1 LHGLLT
7 ELLKQLKTFKNLKK
21 MGRYYNGD
29 IEGKF
34 WFAVQSSNSADRFGV
49 TGNEPAYLDYWFDE
63 DNLEDVEIEIKNIE
77 KSLGNKIKI
86 IEDFFKEND
95 SYNDE
100 KLKKA
105 DITEDELS
113 EYADLELGIKIRDH
127 IKDFGQ
133 CSFQAEC

>member
-1 LHGLLT
+1 
-7 ELLKQLKTFKNLKK
+7 

-63 DNLEDVEIEIKNIE
+63 DNLEDVETEIKNIE

-86 IEDFFKEND
+86 IEDFFKENNGYTD
-95 SYNDE
+95 AMLNQVKISV
-100 KLKKA
+100 K
-105 DITEDELS
+105 ELS
-113 EYADLELGIKIRDH
+113 EYADLKLGIQIRDC
-127 IKDFGQ
+127 IKESGQ

>member
-1 LHGLLT
+1 
-7 ELLKQLKTFKNLKK
+7 

-34 WFAVQSSNSADRFGV
+34 WFGIQSSNSADRFGV
-49 TGNEPAYLDYWFDE
+49 TGYEPAYLDYWFDAS
-63 DNLEDVEIEIKNIE
+63 NLEDVETEIKNIE
-77 KSLGNKIKI
+77 ESLGDKIKI

-95 SYNDE
+95 GYNDE

-113 EYADLELGIKIRDH
+113 EYADRKLGIQIRDC
-127 IKDFGQ
+127 IKESGQ

>member
-1 LHGLLT
+1 
-7 ELLKQLKTFKNLKK
+7 

-34 WFAVQSSNSADRFGV
+34 WFGIQSSNSADRFGV

-63 DNLEDVEIEIKNIE
+63 SNLEDVDAEIKSIE
-77 KSLGNKIKI
+77 KSLGDKIQI
-86 IEDFFKEND
+86 IKDFFKENNG
-95 SYNDE
+95 YNDE

-113 EYADLELGIKIRDH
+113 EYADLKLGIKIRDC
-127 IKDFGQ
+127 IKESGQ

>member
-1 LHGLLT
+1 
-7 ELLKQLKTFKNLKK
+7 